1 MNTFLEKYN
10 LPILNQEEIENINKS
25 IISDEI
31 KLVITKKQ
39 KKNSRQKKSRTRWWI
54 LPNTHRIVQYSQSYD
69 FFQ

>member
-31 KLVITKKQ
+31 RLVITKKTNKQ
-39 KKNSRQKKSRTRWWI
+39 KKTLNKKSPGPDGEFYQT
-54 LPNTHRIVQYSQSYD
+54 LTE
-69 FFQ
+69 

>member
-31 KLVITKKQ
+31 KLVITKNKQ
-39 KKNSRQKKSRTRWWI
+39 TKKKLSTKKVQDQMVNFTKHSQNSS
-54 LPNTHRIVQYSQSYD
+54 V
-69 FFQ
+69 

>member
-39 KKNSRQKKSRTRWWI
+39 KKTLDKKSPGPDGEFYQT
-54 LPNTHRIVQYSQSYD
+54 LTE
-69 FFQ
+69 